1 VIVVDTNIICLRWL
15 PATETDRADALL
27 ARDSHWSTAVLWRWE
42 FRSALAGYIRR
53 GSLTAATATTICL
66 KAESTMSS
74 NEFRAPPA
82 HVFDLIANSSCS
94 AYDCEFVAVA
104 REQGVRLIT
113 ADRQILREF
122 PHIAQ
127 SLENFL
133 SS

>member
-1 VIVVDTNIICLRWL
+1 M
-15 PATETDRADALL
+15 
-27 ARDSHWSTAVLWRWE
+27 LWRWE

>member
-1 VIVVDTNIICLRWL
+1 VR
-15 PATETDRADALL
+15 PAAGPPDP
-27 ARDSHWSTAVLWRWE
+27 ARPV
-42 FRSALAGYIRR
+42 RSAALDIEVRHLRY
-53 GSLTAATATTICL
+53 
-66 KAESTMSS
+66 
-74 NEFRAPPA
+74 
-82 HVFDLIANSSCS
+82 
-94 AYDCEFVAVA
+94 FVAVA